1 MADTPEALRRTI
13 AATQDELTRNLEALE
28 EKGKE
33 LVDWRAHVEKR
44 PMVMLGAAFA
54 GGVLASALLGGRRTA
69 RLPVADA
76 VAPRARPQREPN
88 EVWDRIRSGVG
99 VAAATVA
106 IEALS
111 KAFPGF
117 KEHVVDPV
125 RSALAPEPAEAPF
138 TTERRFSRPR
148 PSRLQGTIF
157 PS

>member
-1 MADTPEALRRTI
+1 MPTI
-13 AATQDELTRNLEALE
+13 EQDHRSMTQVEQ
-28 EKGKE
+28 GKAV
-33 LVDWRAHVEKR
+33 VDWRAHVDKR

-54 GGVLASALLGGRRTA
+54 GGLLAAALLGGRRTA
-69 RLPVADA
+69 RLPAADV
-76 VAPRARPQREPN
+76 VAPRSKPRREPN

-111 KAFPGF
+111 KAFPDF
-117 KEHVVDPV
+117 KEQVVDPV
-125 RSALAPEPAEAPF
+125 RSALAPEPVEAPF

-157 PS
+157 PA